1 LLSRILREKGSPNFP
16 QQYAARFAAQKKNR
30 RILAAFLKRFSPGEF
45 LGQRWKSFFPSF
57 LLAHC
62 GGGQDKP
69 GLPWPLS
76 EAPRLSFFL
85 VPSFSLPEFSI
96 PAF

>member
-1 LLSRILREKGSPNFP
+1 LQSREVPASQVNTPRN
-16 QQYAARFAAQKKNR
+16 
-30 RILAAFLKRFSPGEF
+30 LAALRKTQKVSRGFETVFLDEF
-45 LGQRWKSFFPSF
+45 LASRQKVSLSF

-76 EAPRLSFFL
+76 EAPRLSFFHGSRFL
-85 VPSFSLPEFSI
+85 LFF
-96 PAF
+96 PAFDHIPTP

>member
-1 LLSRILREKGSPNFP
+1 LQGREVPRFP
-16 QQYAARFAAQKKNR
+16 RNAPLNFAAKESAEFVAALRFLQR
-30 RILAAFLKRFSPGEF
+30 FRGILKSLFLT
-45 LGQRWKSFFPSF
+45 SF

-76 EAPRLSFFL
+76 EAPRLSLFF
-85 VPSFSLPEFSI
+85 
-96 PAF
+96 PAFCFSFLKFSAFAFPFCV

>member
-1 LLSRILREKGSPNFP
+1 LPAFEEFYRVFCNALNFLS
-16 QQYAARFAAQKKNR
+16 
-30 RILAAFLKRFSPGEF
+30 
-45 LGQRWKSFFPSF
+45 SF

-76 EAPRLSFFL
+76 EAPGSVFLFGLLFSVFF
-85 VPSFSLPEFSI
+85 LPEFSTRVFHFLLA
-96 PAF
+96 P

>member
-1 LLSRILREKGSPNFP
+1 MRHAAKFCGKKSAEFVQDFETIILCDFL
-16 QQYAARFAAQKKNR
+16 ARFQKVF
-30 RILAAFLKRFSPGEF
+30 LSFLPAFEEF
-45 LGQRWKSFFPSF
+45 YRVFCNALNFLSSF

-76 EAPRLSFFL
+76 EAPRLSFF
-85 VPSFSLPEFSI
+85 FSAFCFQFFSS
-96 PAF
+96 

>member
-1 LLSRILREKGSPNFP
+1 
-16 QQYAARFAAQKKNR
+16 
-30 RILAAFLKRFSPGEF
+30 
-45 LGQRWKSFFPSF
+45 

-76 EAPRLSFFL
+76 EAPRLTFFSPFL
-85 VPSFSLPEFSI
+85 RTPAQVLWLFPSKRFYFFQFLQAP
-96 PAF
+96 